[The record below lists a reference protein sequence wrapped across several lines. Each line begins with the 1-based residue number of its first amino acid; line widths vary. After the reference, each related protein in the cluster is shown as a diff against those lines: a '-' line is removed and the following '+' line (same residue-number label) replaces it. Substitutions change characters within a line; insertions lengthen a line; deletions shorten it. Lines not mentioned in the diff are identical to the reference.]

1 MKFLFLVHRYPKDI
15 GSEILEK
22 DMIKVFANNG
32 HEISVVVPNDRKNN
46 EDTYIYNDEKIKVLY
61 VKTGNYQNDVSRLEK
76 IISIL
81 TRNFLLKRAIKK
93 YFKNEKF
100 DYVVGYTPFMADF
113 NLVKK
118 LKEYYKSKTLL
129 MLWDIFPQNAKD
141 LKIIKNNFVF
151 KYFKYKEKK
160 MYEVFDKV
168 ICNCEGQ
175 IEYILKNSLKKKTD
189 LLLVRNSEFILK
201 NNVEIQEPEREKDIT
216 VIFGGNMGIPQK
228 LENLMLMIKEIENN
242 DWIKFIFI
250 GNGSEKNKLRKL
262 KEELELKN
270 LQILDQISRFEYENI
285 INQSKIAMI
294 SLNENYT
301 VPNFPAKVT
310 GYCKVGIPIFASLD
324 ECSYKYLGKFISE
337 NNIGVISKAGNI
349 KDMKEKFLYL
359 VNNLEKFSKEKIR
372 EVYEREFDINKAYET
387 VIQEIKK
394 D

>member
-1 MKFLFLVHRYPKDI
+1 MKFLFLVHRYPKNI
-15 GSEILEK
+15 EGILEK
-22 DMIKVFANNG
+22 DMIKVFSNNG

-46 EDTYIYNDEKIKVLY
+46 EETYIYNDEKIKVLY
-61 VKTGNYQNDVSRLEK
+61 VKTGNYQNNVSRLEK

-93 YFKNEKF
+93 HFKNEKF
-100 DYVVGYTPFMADF
+100 DYIIGYTPFMADF

-118 LKEYYKSKTLL
+118 LKEHYNSKTLL

-141 LKIIKNNFVF
+141 LKIIKNNFII

-168 ICNCEGQ
+168 VCNCEGQ
-175 IEYILKNSLKKKTD
+175 IEYILKNNFKEKAD
-189 LLLVRNSEFILK
+189 LLLVRNSEFIL
-201 NNVEIQEPEREKDIT
+201 NDNTEIEDSKKEEDIT

-228 LENLMLMIKEIENN
+228 LENLMLMIKEMKNSN
-242 DWIKFIFI
+242 WIKFIFI
-250 GNGSEKNKLRKL
+250 GNGSEKNKLRKI
-262 KEELELKN
+262 KEELELEN
-270 LQILDQISRFEYENI
+270 LQILDQVSRFEYEKTI
-285 INQSKIAMI
+285 KQSKIAMI

-324 ECSYKYLGKFISE
+324 ECSYKHLGKFISE

-349 KDMKEKFLYL
+349 RDMKEKFLYL
-359 VNNLEKFSKEKIR
+359 VNNLEKFSKEKIK
-372 EVYEREFDINKAYET
+372 EVYKKEFDINKAYET
-387 VIQEIKK
+387 IMQEIR
-394 D
+394 

>member
-1 MKFLFLVHRYPKDI
+1 MNFLFLVHRYPKNI
-15 GSEILEK
+15 EGILEK
-22 DMIKVFANNG
+22 DMIKVFSKNG

-46 EDTYIYNDEKIKVLY
+46 EETYIYNDEKIKVLY
-61 VKTGNYQNDVSRLEK
+61 VKTGNYQNNVSRVEK

-93 YFKNEKF
+93 HFKNEKF
-100 DYVVGYTPFMADF
+100 DCIVGYTPFMADF
-113 NLVKK
+113 NLIKNLKK
-118 LKEYYKSKTLL
+118 YYNSKTLL

-151 KYFKYKEKK
+151 EYFKYKEKK
-160 MYEVFDKV
+160 MYEIFDKV
-168 ICNCEGQ
+168 LCNCEGQ
-175 IEYILKNSLKKKTD
+175 IEYILKNNFKEKEE
-189 LLLVRNSEFILK
+189 LLLVRNSEFIF
-201 NNVEIQEPEREKDIT
+201 EINKEKIEEPQKEKDIT

-228 LENLMLMIKEIENN
+228 LENLMLMIKEMKKSNC
-242 DWIKFIFI
+242 IKFVFI
-250 GNGSEKNKLRKL
+250 GNGSEKSKLKKI
-262 KEELELKN
+262 KEELELEN
-270 LQILDQISRFEYENI
+270 LQILDQVSRFEYEKI
-285 INQSKIAMI
+285 IKQSKIAMI

-324 ECSYKYLGKFISE
+324 ECSYKYLGKFIAE

-349 KDMKEKFLYL
+349 KDMKEKFLHL

-387 VIQEIKK
+387 IIQEIKES
-394 D
+394 

>member
-81 TRNFLLKRAIKK
+81 TRSFLLKRAIKK

-175 IEYILKNSLKKKTD
+175 IEYILKNSFKKKTD

>member
-1 MKFLFLVHRYPKDI
+1 MNFLFLVHRYPRNVE
-15 GSEILEK
+15 EILEK
-22 DMIKVFANNG
+22 DLIKVFFNNG
-32 HEISVVVPNDRKNN
+32 HKVSVVVPNDRKNN

-61 VKTGNYQNDVSRLEK
+61 VKTGNYQNDVPRIEK
-76 IISIL
+76 IISVL

-100 DYVVGYTPFMADF
+100 DYIVGYTPFMADF
-113 NLVKK
+113 NLIKNLKK
-118 LKEYYKSKTLL
+118 YYNSKALL
-129 MLWDIFPQNAKD
+129 MLWDIFTQNAKD

-160 MYEVFDKV
+160 MYEIFDKV
-168 ICNCEGQ
+168 VCNCEGQ
-175 IEYILKNSLKKKTD
+175 IEYILKNNFKEKVD
-189 LLLVRNSEFILK
+189 LLLVRNSEFIL
-201 NNVEIQEPEREKDIT
+201 NDNTEIGDSKREKDIT

-228 LENLMLMIKEIENN
+228 LENLMFMIKEIKNSN
-242 DWIKFIFI
+242 WIKFIFI
-250 GNGSEKNKLRKL
+250 GNGSERNRLKNL

-270 LQILDQISRFEYENI
+270 LQILNQVSRFEYENI
-285 INQSKIAMI
+285 IKKSKIAMI

-324 ECSYKYLGKFISE
+324 ECSYKYLGKFITE

-349 KDMKEKFLYL
+349 RDMKENFLYL

-372 EVYEREFDINKAYET
+372 EVYKSEFNINRAYET
-387 VIQEIKK
+387 IMQEIKK

>member
-1 MKFLFLVHRYPKDI
+1 MNFLFLVHRYPKNI
-15 GSEILEK
+15 EGILEK
-22 DMIKVFANNG
+22 DMIKVFSKNG

-46 EDTYIYNDEKIKVLY
+46 EETYIYNDEKIKVLY
-61 VKTGNYQNDVSRLEK
+61 VKTGNYQNNVSRVEK

-93 YFKNEKF
+93 HFKNEKF
-100 DYVVGYTPFMADF
+100 DYIVGYTPFMADF
-113 NLVKK
+113 NLIKNLKK
-118 LKEYYKSKTLL
+118 YYNSKTLL

-151 KYFKYKEKK
+151 EYFKYKEKK
-160 MYEVFDKV
+160 MYEIFDKV
-168 ICNCEGQ
+168 LCNCEGQ
-175 IEYILKNSLKKKTD
+175 IEYILKNNFKEKEE
-189 LLLVRNSEFILK
+189 LLLVRNSEFIF
-201 NNVEIQEPEREKDIT
+201 EINKEKIEEPQKEKDIT

-228 LENLMLMIKEIENN
+228 LENLMLMIKEMKNSN
-242 DWIKFIFI
+242 WIKFVFI
-250 GNGSEKNKLRKL
+250 GNGSEKSKLKKI
-262 KEELELKN
+262 KEELELEN
-270 LQILDQISRFEYENI
+270 LQILDQVSRFEYEKI
-285 INQSKIAMI
+285 IKQSKIAMI

-324 ECSYKYLGKFISE
+324 ECSYKYLGKFIAE

-349 KDMKEKFLYL
+349 KDMKEKFLHL

-387 VIQEIKK
+387 IIQEIKES
-394 D
+394 

>member
-1 MKFLFLVHRYPKDI
+1 MKFLFLVHRYPKNI
-15 GSEILEK
+15 EEILEK
-22 DMIKVFANNG
+22 DMIKVFSKNG

-46 EDTYIYNDEKIKVLY
+46 EETYVYNEEKIKVLY
-61 VKTGNYQNDVSRLEK
+61 VKTGNYQNNVSRLEK

-93 YFKNEKF
+93 HFKNEKF
-100 DYVVGYTPFMADF
+100 DYIVGYTPFMADF

-118 LKEYYKSKTLL
+118 LKKYYNSKTLL

-141 LKIIKNNFVF
+141 LKIIKNNFIF

-168 ICNCEGQ
+168 VCNCEGQ
-175 IEYILKNSLKKKTD
+175 IEYILKNNFKKKEE
-189 LLLVRNSEFILK
+189 LLLVRNSEFIFNDNTK
-201 NNVEIQEPEREKDIT
+201 IEDSKKEKDII

-228 LENLMLMIKEIENN
+228 LENLMLMIKEMKKSN
-242 DWIKFIFI
+242 WLKFIFI
-250 GNGSEKNKLRKL
+250 GNGSEKNKLKKI
-262 KEELELKN
+262 KEELELEN
-270 LQILDQISRFEYENI
+270 LQILDQVSRFEYEEI
-285 INQSKIAMI
+285 IKQSKIAMI

-324 ECSYKYLGKFISE
+324 ECSYKYLGKFIAE

-349 KDMKEKFLYL
+349 KDMKENFLYL

-387 VIQEIKK
+387 IIQEIK
-394 D
+394 

>member
-1 MKFLFLVHRYPKDI
+1 MKFLFLVHRYPKNI
-15 GSEILEK
+15 EGILEK
-22 DMIKVFANNG
+22 DMIKVFSKNG

-46 EDTYIYNDEKIKVLY
+46 EDTYIYDDEKIKVLY
-61 VKTGNYQNDVSRLEK
+61 VKTGNYQNNVSRLEK

-93 YFKNEKF
+93 HFKNEKF
-100 DYVVGYTPFMADF
+100 DYIVGYTPFMADF
-113 NLVKK
+113 NLIKNLKK
-118 LKEYYKSKTLL
+118 YYNSKTLL

-151 KYFKYKEKK
+151 EYFKYKEKK
-160 MYEVFDKV
+160 MYEIFDKV
-168 ICNCEGQ
+168 VCNCEGQ
-175 IEYILKNSLKKKTD
+175 IEYILKNNLKKKEE
-189 LLLVRNSEFILK
+189 LLLVRNSEFIFNDNTK
-201 NNVEIQEPEREKDIT
+201 IEDSKKEKDII

-228 LENLMLMIKEIENN
+228 LENLMLMIKEMKKSN
-242 DWIKFIFI
+242 WLKFIFI
-250 GNGSEKNKLRKL
+250 GNGSEKNKLKKI
-262 KEELELKN
+262 KEELELEN
-270 LQILDQISRFEYENI
+270 LQILDQVSRFEYEEI
-285 INQSKIAMI
+285 IKQSKIAMI

-324 ECSYKYLGKFISE
+324 ECSYKYLGKFIAE

-349 KDMKEKFLYL
+349 KDMKEKFLHL

-387 VIQEIKK
+387 IIQEIKES
-394 D
+394 

>member
-1 MKFLFLVHRYPKDI
+1 MNFLFLVHRYPRNVE
-15 GSEILEK
+15 EILEK
-22 DMIKVFANNG
+22 DLIKVFFNNG
-32 HEISVVVPNDRKNN
+32 HKVSVVVPNDRKNN

-61 VKTGNYQNDVSRLEK
+61 VKTGNYQNDVPRIEK
-76 IISIL
+76 IISVL

-100 DYVVGYTPFMADF
+100 DYIVGYTPFMADF
-113 NLVKK
+113 NLIKNLKK
-118 LKEYYKSKTLL
+118 YYNSKALL

-160 MYEVFDKV
+160 MYEIFDKV
-168 ICNCEGQ
+168 VCNCEGQ
-175 IEYILKNSLKKKTD
+175 IEYILKNNFKEKVD
-189 LLLVRNSEFILK
+189 LLLVRNSEFIL
-201 NNVEIQEPEREKDIT
+201 NDNTEIGDSKREKDIT

-228 LENLMLMIKEIENN
+228 LENLMFMIKEIKNSN
-242 DWIKFIFI
+242 WIKFIFI
-250 GNGSEKNKLRKL
+250 GNGSERNRLKNL

-270 LQILDQISRFEYENI
+270 LQILNQVSRFEYENI
-285 INQSKIAMI
+285 IKKSKIAMI

-324 ECSYKYLGKFISE
+324 ECSYKYLGKFITE

-349 KDMKEKFLYL
+349 RDMKENFLYL

-372 EVYEREFDINKAYET
+372 EVYKSEFNINRAYET
-387 VIQEIKK
+387 IMQEIKK

>member
-1 MKFLFLVHRYPKDI
+1 MNFLFLVHRYPKNI
-15 GSEILEK
+15 EGILEK
-22 DMIKVFANNG
+22 DMIKVFSKNG

-46 EDTYIYNDEKIKVLY
+46 EETYIYNDEKIKVLY
-61 VKTGNYQNDVSRLEK
+61 VKTGNYQNNVSRVEK

-93 YFKNEKF
+93 HFKNEKF
-100 DYVVGYTPFMADF
+100 DYIVGYTPFMADF
-113 NLVKK
+113 NLIKNLKK
-118 LKEYYKSKTLL
+118 YYNSKTLL

-151 KYFKYKEKK
+151 EYFKYKEKK
-160 MYEVFDKV
+160 MYEIFDKV
-168 ICNCEGQ
+168 VCNCEGQ
-175 IEYILKNSLKKKTD
+175 IEYILKNNFKKKEE
-189 LLLVRNSEFILK
+189 LLLVRNSEFIFNDNTK
-201 NNVEIQEPEREKDIT
+201 IEDSKKEKDII

-228 LENLMLMIKEIENN
+228 LENLMLMIKEMKKSN
-242 DWIKFIFI
+242 WLKFIFI
-250 GNGSEKNKLRKL
+250 GNGSEKNKLKKI
-262 KEELELKN
+262 KEELELEN
-270 LQILDQISRFEYENI
+270 LQILDQVSRFEYEEI
-285 INQSKIAMI
+285 IKQSKIAMI

-324 ECSYKYLGKFISE
+324 ECSYKYLGKFIAE

-349 KDMKEKFLYL
+349 KDMKEKFLHL

-387 VIQEIKK
+387 IIQEIKES
-394 D
+394 

>member
-1 MKFLFLVHRYPKDI
+1 MKFLFLVHRYPKNI
-15 GSEILEK
+15 EGILEK
-22 DMIKVFANNG
+22 DMIKVFSKNG

-46 EDTYIYNDEKIKVLY
+46 EDTYIYDDEKIKVLY
-61 VKTGNYQNDVSRLEK
+61 VKTGNYQNNVSRVEK

-93 YFKNEKF
+93 HFKNEKF
-100 DYVVGYTPFMADF
+100 DYIVGYTPFMADF
-113 NLVKK
+113 NLIKNLKK
-118 LKEYYKSKTLL
+118 YYNSKTLL

-151 KYFKYKEKK
+151 EYFKYKEKK
-160 MYEVFDKV
+160 MYEIFDKV
-168 ICNCEGQ
+168 LCNCEGQ
-175 IEYILKNSLKKKTD
+175 IEYILKNNFKKKEE
-189 LLLVRNSEFILK
+189 LLLVRNSEFIFNDNTK
-201 NNVEIQEPEREKDIT
+201 IKDSKKEKDII

-228 LENLMLMIKEIENN
+228 LENLMLMIKEMKKSN
-242 DWIKFIFI
+242 WLKFIFI
-250 GNGSEKNKLRKL
+250 GNGSEKNKLKKI
-262 KEELELKN
+262 KEELELEN
-270 LQILDQISRFEYENI
+270 LQILDQVSRFEYEEI
-285 INQSKIAMI
+285 IKQSKIAMI

-324 ECSYKYLGKFISE
+324 ECSYKYLGKFIAE

-349 KDMKEKFLYL
+349 KDMKEKFLHL

-387 VIQEIKK
+387 IIQEIKES
-394 D
+394 

>member
-1 MKFLFLVHRYPKDI
+1 MKFLFLVHRYPKNVE
-15 GSEILEK
+15 EILEK
-22 DMIKVFANNG
+22 DMIKVFSKNG

-46 EDTYIYNDEKIKVLY
+46 ENTYIYNDGKIKVLY

-93 YFKNEKF
+93 HFKNEKF
-100 DYVVGYTPFMADF
+100 DYIVGYTPFMADF
-113 NLVKK
+113 NLIKK
-118 LKEYYKSKTLL
+118 LKEHYNSKTLL

-141 LKIIKNNFVF
+141 LKIIKNNFII

-160 MYEVFDKV
+160 MYEIFDKV
-168 ICNCEGQ
+168 VCNCEGQ
-175 IEYILKNSLKKKTD
+175 IEYILKNNFKEKAN
-189 LLLVRNSEFILK
+189 LLLVRNSEFIL
-201 NNVEIQEPEREKDIT
+201 NDNTEIEDFKKEKDIN

-228 LENLMLMIKEIENN
+228 LENLMLMIKEMKNN
-242 DWIKFIFI
+242 NWIKFIFI
-250 GNGSEKNKLRKL
+250 GNGSEKNKLKKI
-262 KEELELKN
+262 KEELELEN
-270 LQILDQISRFEYENI
+270 LQILDQVSRFEYEEI
-285 INQSKIAMI
+285 IKQSKIAMI

-349 KDMKEKFLYL
+349 KDMKEKFLHL

-387 VIQEIKK
+387 IMQEIKK
-394 D
+394 S

>member
-1 MKFLFLVHRYPKDI
+1 
-15 GSEILEK
+15 
-22 DMIKVFANNG
+22 MIKVFSKNG

-46 EDTYIYNDEKIKVLY
+46 EETYIYNDEKIKVLY
-61 VKTGNYQNDVSRLEK
+61 VKTGNYQNNVSRVEK

-93 YFKNEKF
+93 HFKNEKF
-100 DYVVGYTPFMADF
+100 DYIVGYTPFMADF
-113 NLVKK
+113 NLIKNLKK
-118 LKEYYKSKTLL
+118 YYNSKTLL

-151 KYFKYKEKK
+151 EYFKYKEKK
-160 MYEVFDKV
+160 MYEIFDKV
-168 ICNCEGQ
+168 LCNCEGQ
-175 IEYILKNSLKKKTD
+175 IEYILKNNFKEKEE
-189 LLLVRNSEFILK
+189 LLLVRNSEFIF
-201 NNVEIQEPEREKDIT
+201 EINKEKIEEPQKEKDIT

-228 LENLMLMIKEIENN
+228 LENLMLMIKEMKNSN
-242 DWIKFIFI
+242 WIKFVFI
-250 GNGSEKNKLRKL
+250 GNGSEKSKLKKI
-262 KEELELKN
+262 KEELELEN
-270 LQILDQISRFEYENI
+270 LQILDQVSRFEYEKI
-285 INQSKIAMI
+285 IKQSKIAMI

-324 ECSYKYLGKFISE
+324 ECSYKYLGKFIAE

-349 KDMKEKFLYL
+349 KDMKEKFLHL

-387 VIQEIKK
+387 IIQEIKES
-394 D
+394 

>member
-1 MKFLFLVHRYPKDI
+1 MNFLFLVHRYPKNI
-15 GSEILEK
+15 EGILEK
-22 DMIKVFANNG
+22 DMIKVFSKNG

-46 EDTYIYNDEKIKVLY
+46 EETYIYNDEKIKVLY
-61 VKTGNYQNDVSRLEK
+61 VKTGNYQNNVSRVEK

-93 YFKNEKF
+93 HFKNEKF
-100 DYVVGYTPFMADF
+100 DYIVGYTPFMADF
-113 NLVKK
+113 NLIKNLKK
-118 LKEYYKSKTLL
+118 YYNSKTLL

-151 KYFKYKEKK
+151 EYFKYKEKK
-160 MYEVFDKV
+160 MYEIFDKV
-168 ICNCEGQ
+168 VCNCEGQ
-175 IEYILKNSLKKKTD
+175 IEYILKNNLKKKEE
-189 LLLVRNSEFILK
+189 LLLVRNSEFIFNDNTK
-201 NNVEIQEPEREKDIT
+201 IEDSKKEKDII

-228 LENLMLMIKEIENN
+228 LENLMLMIKEMKKSN
-242 DWIKFIFI
+242 WLKFIFI
-250 GNGSEKNKLRKL
+250 GNGSEKNKLKKI
-262 KEELELKN
+262 KEELELEN
-270 LQILDQISRFEYENI
+270 LQILDQVSRFEYEEI
-285 INQSKIAMI
+285 IKQSKIAMI

-324 ECSYKYLGKFISE
+324 ECSYKYLGKFIAE

-349 KDMKEKFLYL
+349 KDMKEKFLHL

-387 VIQEIKK
+387 IIQEIKES
-394 D
+394 

>member
-1 MKFLFLVHRYPKDI
+1 MKFLFLVHRYPKNVE
-15 GSEILEK
+15 GILEK
-22 DMIKVFANNG
+22 DMIKVFFNNG
-32 HEISVVVPNDRKNN
+32 HKVSVVVPNDRKNN
-46 EDTYIYNDEKIKVLY
+46 EETYIYNDEKINVLY
-61 VKTGNYQNDVSRLEK
+61 VKTGNYQNDIPRIEK
-76 IISIL
+76 IISVL

-100 DYVVGYTPFMADF
+100 DYIVGYTPFMADF

-118 LKEYYKSKTLL
+118 LKEHYNSKTLL

-168 ICNCEGQ
+168 VCNCEGQ
-175 IEYILKNSLKKKTD
+175 IEYILKNNFKEKAD
-189 LLLVRNSEFILK
+189 LLLVRNSEFIL
-201 NNVEIQEPEREKDIT
+201 NDNTEIEDSKKEEDIT

-228 LENLMLMIKEIENN
+228 LENLMLMIKEMKNSN
-242 DWIKFIFI
+242 WIKFIFI

-262 KEELELKN
+262 KEELELEN
-270 LQILDQISRFEYENI
+270 LQILDQVSRFEYEKI
-285 INQSKIAMI
+285 IKHSNIAMI

-310 GYCKVGIPIFASLD
+310 GYCKVEIPIFASLD
-324 ECSYKYLGKFISE
+324 ECSYKYLGKFITE

-349 KDMKEKFLYL
+349 RDMKEKFLYL

-372 EVYEREFDINKAYET
+372 EVYKSEFNINKAYET
-387 VIQEIKK
+387 IMQEIKK